1 VPDVGI
7 YARISS
13 DRDGDGLGVRRQLA
27 DCERLADVRGWRV
40 LDRYIDDDVSAYTG
54 RVRPEY
60 RRMLGD
66 LRAGVIEGVVVW
78 HLDRLHRRPKELEE
92 FLELCDAHGVS
103 ALASVSGDID
113 LGTHDGQLMARV
125 VGAFARRESDDKSR
139 RTRRKH
145 EELAQAGKIAGGG
158 RRPYG
163 FEADRKTIRESEA
176 IVVRECSRRVLAG
189 ESVRSVCR
197 DLNEREVS
205 TSTGKTWT
213 PHVMRRMLMSG
224 RISGQREHRGDLVTK
239 AEWPGII
246 APAETA
252 KLRALLSDP
261 ARRTNW
267 SARRYLL
274 NRLLRCG
281 LCGATLV
288 SRPREGGAR
297 GYVCARGPGYSGCGH
312 MYALADSLEAFV
324 VEAVLYRL
332 DSPEL
337 AAALRA
343 DLSDPDVGAMQ
354 VEIDQSQEQLEQLA
368 AMYGRREIALQ
379 EWSAARAPIEKRLTD
394 ARRRLSRL
402 SRTSALDG
410 HVGAGAALRER
421 WGSLSLSRQQAI
433 IAAIVEYVVVNP
445 GRRGYNRFDATRFEP
460 VWRV

>member
-1 VPDVGI
+1 MPEVGI

-13 DRDGDGLGVRRQLA
+13 DRGGDGLGVRRQLA
-27 DCERLADVRGWRV
+27 DCERLADARGWPV

-60 RRMLGD
+60 RRMLRD
-66 LRAGVIEGVVVW
+66 LRDGVIEGVVVW

-92 FLELCDAHGVS
+92 FLELCDAHGVT

-125 VGAFARRESDDKSR
+125 LGAFARKESDDKSR
-139 RTRRKH
+139 RIRRKH

-158 RRPYG
+158 TRPYG
-163 FEADRKTIRESEA
+163 FEVDRKTVRESEA
-176 IVVRECSRRVLAG
+176 IVIRECARRVLAR

-197 DLNEREVS
+197 DLNERHVP
-205 TSTGKTWT
+205 TSTGKSWT
-213 PHVMRRMLMSG
+213 QHVMRRMLMRG
-224 RISGQREHRGDLVTK
+224 RISGQREHRGELVAT

-246 APAETA
+246 TPAETA

-274 NRLLRCG
+274 TRLLRCG
-281 LCGATLV
+281 LCGASMV
-288 SRPREGGAR
+288 ARPREGGAR
-297 GYVCARGPGYSGCGH
+297 GYLCARGPGQSGCGH

-337 AAALRA
+337 AAALRGDPA
-343 DLSDPDVGAMQ
+343 DPDVQ
-354 VEIDQSQEQLEQLA
+354 VMHAEIDQSQEQLEQLA
-368 AMYGRREIALQ
+368 SMYGRREIALQ

-394 ARRRLSRL
+394 ARKRLSRL
-402 SRTSALDG
+402 SRTSALEG
-410 HVGAGAALRER
+410 HVGAGGALWER
-421 WGSLSLSRQQAI
+421 WGSLNLSRQQAI
-433 IAAIVEYVVVNP
+433 IAAVLEHVVVNP
-445 GRRGYNRFDATRFEP
+445 GRRGYNRFDPSRFTP